1 MTTELFDKVNFKKCP
16 RNDCSFNGTPQ
27 PRTDFYKGRPECK
40 TCSRRIGKGG
50 APTHRCGQH
59 AVAPRSLSTV
69 NAGRSCRSNRGAT
82 GWRITSR
89 SKAPTH
95 CRRRSGIHERA
106 VWRWLNES
114 ATADL
119 DAVDRAL
126 CNRGTPWVLRELYP
140 HIYDL
145 PELEEAA

>member
-40 TCSRRIGKGG
+40 TCSRRIGRAY
-50 APTHRCGQH
+50 APVW
-59 AVAPRSLSTV
+59 AA
-69 NAGRSCRSNRGAT
+69 
-82 GWRITSR
+82 
-89 SKAPTH
+89 
-95 CRRRSGIHERA
+95 RRRSKVAVDRERRTKLPIEPWRNWLAYHFEVEGADALSSSLGIHERA